1 MYLLL
6 CIVPPSTEG
15 VISHIFETCFDD
27 LFQFLH
33 NVILSLIKKIGLFSY
48 LIPIPQA
55 LTSFSPIRARAFLKI
70 LFTFFIIS
78 LSFLFM
84 FYNTKLYCFVL
95 DCTLIKIKCMR
106 KWQILDL
113 QVKNLPFL
121 IKKLFQKPSFLN
133 SFSKLGVNIS
143 FPILLLISSSDQKRP
158 PSSSSL
164 GIMGPS

>member
-1 MYLLL
+1 MKIFFTLFILLSFFKTLKTNLLYLLL

-113 QVKNLPFL
+113 HQEFA
-121 IKKLFQKPSFLN
+121 IF
-133 SFSKLGVNIS
+133 
-143 FPILLLISSSDQKRP
+143 D
-158 PSSSSL
+158 
-164 GIMGPS
+164 

>member
-15 VISHIFETCFDD
+15 VISHIFETD

-95 DCTLIKIKCMR
+95 DCTLIKIKGMR
-106 KWQILDL
+106 KWQFLTCI
-113 QVKNLPFL
+113 KNLPFL

>member
-1 MYLLL
+1 MKKLFTLFILLSFFKTLKTNLLYLLL

-27 LFQFLH
+27 LLQLLH

-84 FYNTKLYCFVL
+84 FCPTKVA
-95 DCTLIKIKCMR
+95 IIGEIWKSR
-106 KWQILDL
+106 A
-113 QVKNLPFL
+113 
-121 IKKLFQKPSFLN
+121 KLLRNRLFE
-133 SFSKLGVNIS
+133 NIAS
-143 FPILLLISSSDQKRP
+143 VT
-158 PSSSSL
+158 
-164 GIMGPS
+164 G

>member
-84 FYNTKLYCFVL
+84 FYNTKLCCFVL
-95 DCTLIKIKCMR
+95 DCTLIKIKCMQ

-113 QVKNLPFL
+113 HQEFATFHRKTISEAQLLKFILKIRCKYFFPN
-121 IKKLFQKPSFLN
+121 IASDLF
-133 SFSKLGVNIS
+133 
-143 FPILLLISSSDQKRP
+143 
-158 PSSSSL
+158 
-164 GIMGPS
+164 

>member
-113 QVKNLPFL
+113 HQEFA
-121 IKKLFQKPSFLN
+121 IFDEKLFQKPSFLN

-164 GIMGPS
+164 GIMRPS